1 MNDLTWNLYFGFSSF
16 SSARQNSFWTLRIIS
31 SIRILI
37 ESDIE
42 SRVSLSVSGSAIH
55 RMASGPFSV
64 SSSEN
69 VEVDK
74 IFSNFS
80 DQTSF
85 SSATLPA
92 LLLRSSVDWALR
104 EKKPLTT
111 EIPDVVQDVNVA
123 RNIFIF
129 YLKFSGFFFNL
140 VPPLQNVMPVWSEFN
155 WNFKLVF
162 VINEL
167 FSYILL

>member
-42 SRVSLSVSGSAIH
+42 SRVSFSVSGSAIH

-69 VEVDK
+69 VEVVK

-85 SSATLPA
+85 SSTTLPA

-111 EIPDVVQDVNVA
+111 EMPDVVQDVNVA

-129 YLKFSGFFFNL
+129 YLKFS
-140 VPPLQNVMPVWSEFN
+140 
-155 WNFKLVF
+155 
-162 VINEL
+162 L
-167 FSYILL
+167 FSILSFHCKMLCPSEVNSIEASNLYL